1 MFGSFWRRFFGPEE
15 PGSAE
20 ASGFK
25 FPISIAVPKKTT
37 KTFVKSVQIIIYL
50 DCEWFYTL
58 PSLFH
63 LETLKYTSITCVFNL
78 RVSCKWINHLVVS
91 PKNGSK
97 MAPWL
102 GPSWF
107 FSIYAKP
114 WKTGKLYSFLP
125 HLPRDTLCLHFP
137 EKNNFFKHE
146 DLKRHGCH
154 AANSTFTTISYHTQ
168 STWNGCTGPMQGQN
182 QSWPA
187 HPPTNLCKW

>member
-1 MFGSFWRRFFGPEE
+1 M
-15 PGSAE
+15 
-20 ASGFK
+20 
-25 FPISIAVPKKTT
+25 
-37 KTFVKSVQIIIYL
+37 KSVQIIIYL

-154 AANSTFTTISYHTQ
+154 AANIIPLPQDHTIPSPLEMAALVPCRGKTNPDLHTHQ
-168 STWNGCTGPMQGQN
+168 PTCVNDNHWIIPKLSGQC
-182 QSWPA
+182 W
-187 HPPTNLCKW
+187 LL